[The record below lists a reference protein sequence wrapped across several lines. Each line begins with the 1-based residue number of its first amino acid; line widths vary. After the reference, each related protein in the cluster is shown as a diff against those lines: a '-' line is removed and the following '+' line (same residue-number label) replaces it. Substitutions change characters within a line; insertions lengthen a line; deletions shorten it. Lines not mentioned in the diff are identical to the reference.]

1 MEKTSNPITSEIVQL
16 FSKGDERALRQV
28 FDWLHAGLLFYA
40 VSITKDQGEAEDIVS
55 EAFAKVWSR
64 RKMFNDARVLKSY
77 LYTIVRNSSLNF
89 LKQHTKQ
96 ELAVAKLGTWKEGG
110 DDLGLVAEAEMVNQ
124 LATELDTLSAQ
135 GKEVIRLLYW
145 EGKKIR
151 EVAENLGISE
161 STVKTQKMRAIQRLR
176 TALSIRMEITI
187 LFVGICIGE
196 LLW

>member
-1 MEKTSNPITSEIVQL
+1 MEKTSISITSENVQL
-16 FSKGDERALRQV
+16 FSKGDERALRLV
-28 FDWLHAGLLFYA
+28 FDLLYAGLLFYA
-40 VSITKDQGEAEDIVS
+40 VGITKDQEEAEDIVS

-77 LYTIVRNSSLNF
+77 LYTTVRNSSLNF

-96 ELAVAKLGTWKEGG
+96 ALTVANLGTREEGG
-110 DDLGLVAEAEMVNQ
+110 DELNLVAEAEMVSQ
-124 LATELDTLSAQ
+124 LANELETLSAQ

-151 EVAENLGISE
+151 EVAQSLGISQ

-176 TALSIRMEITI
+176 TALSIRMGITI
-187 LFVGICIGE
+187 LFVGLCIGE
-196 LLW
+196 LLL